1 MDFSKEQL
9 STLSNRFAREKMQQA
24 MQQPRAKKPRIHKPH
39 YERADIATLISEST
53 TIKNSTKKA
62 LLNNI
67 DKLEIVAINKRP
79 YTYVFGKKIYINESE
94 ISYYEGFTIY
104 FE

>member
-53 TIKNSTKKA
+53 TINKATKEA
-62 LLNNI
+62 LLRNI
-67 DKLEIVAINKRP
+67 DKLEIVGRP
-79 YTYVFGKKIYINESE
+79 FTYVFGKKIYINESE

-104 FE
+104 FD

>member
-1 MDFSKEQL
+1 MEFSKEQL

-24 MQQPRAKKPRIHKPH
+24 MQQPRAKKPRIHKSN

-53 TIKNSTKKA
+53 TINKATKEA
-62 LLNNI
+62 LLRNI
-67 DKLEIVAINKRP
+67 DKLEIVGRP
-79 YTYVFGKKIYINESE
+79 FTYVFGKKTYINADEMK
-94 ISYYEGFTIY
+94 YYEGFTIY

>member
-1 MDFSKEQL
+1 MEFSKEQL
-9 STLSNRFAREKMQQA
+9 STLSNRFAREKMQKA

-53 TIKNSTKKA
+53 TINKATKEA
-62 LLNNI
+62 LLRNI
-67 DKLEIVAINKRP
+67 DKLEIVGRP
-79 YTYVFGKKIYINESE
+79 FTYVFGKKTYINANEME
-94 ISYYEGFTIY
+94 YYEGFTIY